1 MNIQLE
7 TNEAQALL
15 NILGQLQNQSG
26 TYPLLVKI
34 ATQVQAQEQPAAP
47 VAAPEAPAAAAA

>member
-47 VAAPEAPAAAAA
+47 VAAPEAPAAA